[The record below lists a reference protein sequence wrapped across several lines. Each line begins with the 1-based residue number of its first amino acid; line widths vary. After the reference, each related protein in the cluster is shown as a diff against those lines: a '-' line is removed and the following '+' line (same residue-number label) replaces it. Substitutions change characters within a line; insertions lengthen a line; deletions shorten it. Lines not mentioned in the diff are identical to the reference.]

1 MVIYFYVKKL
11 HARLHM
17 QQQQLQQQQQQ
28 DTIPNAVDEL
38 QLSQAVGLHGSGLP
52 HVHSLPRSRQ
62 HRVGLAIGSDGS
74 VQGQYRKVSGLTH
87 MSMNHEYDDVCY
99 TVDMAAARCHLPRSD
114 NAAAELAPRR
124 GQRPSPGRDVL
135 SAVPHDAAD
144 SALAHDR
151 DSHHGQRHARGH
163 RHVHRALPA
172 HQLPLWAGVLLTIID
187 TFTFMY
193 LDKYGMRKVELLF
206 GIFIGIM
213 ALTFGYE
220 YVVSAP
226 PQDELLKGMFTPW
239 CSNCNTSVLIQ
250 AVGLIGANIQPHNLY
265 FHSALVKSRKI
276 DRTKPN
282 KVREACMYYFT
293 EASIALFLSFLIN
306 LFVMCVFAHGL
317 YNKSNAD
324 VNNAEPFEAD
334 LYKGGIFLGCSFG
347 FTAMIIWAIGIL
359 AAGQSSTM
367 TGSYA
372 GQFAMEGF
380 LNLKWPRWRRIVLT
394 RSIAIVPTFF
404 IAFFSSIEQLTGLN
418 DILNVTM
425 SLQLPFA
432 ALPLIAFT
440 SSVDVMGDFK
450 NGLAAER
457 ARECERARC
466 VEFLRVHRIFRFER
480 LRTCFL
486 TFRQNST
493 HLNIRIKA
501 MRFRTRDKSPRLTA
515 NRNCIMC
522 LSNGRMPIVTIART
536 ASMRSIRSGLGGGHK
551 FKVCPLRARYSGPAA

>member
-1 MVIYFYVKKL
+1 MKPVEDRPSKNINNDMGNNSLGDFGEQKIDIPELENHTSFSFRKL
-11 HARLHM
+11 WAFMGPGFLMSIAFLDPGNIESDLQSGVTAQYKLIWLLLGATCLGLIMQRL
-17 QQQQLQQQQQQ
+17 
-28 DTIPNAVDEL
+28 
-38 QLSQAVGLHGSGLP
+38 S
-52 HVHSLPRSRQ
+52 SRLG
-62 HRVGLAIGSDGS
+62 V
-74 VQGQYRKVSGLTH
+74 VSGLH
-87 MSMNHEYDDVCY
+87 LAEMCY
-99 TVDMAAARCHLPRSD
+99 RQFRKTPRILLWLMTEIAITGSDMQEVIGTSI
-114 NAAAELAPRR
+114 
-124 GQRPSPGRDVL
+124 
-135 SAVPHDAAD
+135 
-144 SALAHDR
+144 ALYLLT
-151 DSHHGQRHARGH
+151 SKW
-163 RHVHRALPA
+163 
-172 HQLPLWAGVLLTIID
+172 LPLWAGVLLTIID

-226 PQDELLKGMFTPW
+226 PQGELLKGMFTPW
-239 CSNCNTSVLIQ
+239 CSNCSTRALIQ

-282 KVREACMYYFT
+282 KVHEACMYYFT

-324 VNNAEPFEAD
+324 VYATCKARNFSWGLDEFLNNAEPFEAD

-367 TGSYA
+367 TGSYT
-372 GQFAMEGF
+372 GQFVMEGF

-440 SSVDVMGDFK
+440 SSANVMGDFK
-450 NGLAAER
+450 NGLFNKVASTFLSLFVIGINFFLVAT
-457 ARECERARC
+457 
-466 VEFLRVHRIFRFER
+466 FLREMVAKNEQPHAMVFVAIGVVG
-480 LRTCFL
+480 FL
-486 TFRQNST
+486 YLLFCLYLLAYLACAMGASSMSK
-493 HLNIRIKA
+493 IKFIA
-501 MRFRTRDKSPRLTA
+501 KY
-515 NRNCIMC
+515 
-522 LSNGRMPIVTIART
+522 VTGPQAKNLEVV
-536 ASMRSIRSGLGGGHK
+536 SRS
-551 FKVCPLRARYSGPAA
+551 